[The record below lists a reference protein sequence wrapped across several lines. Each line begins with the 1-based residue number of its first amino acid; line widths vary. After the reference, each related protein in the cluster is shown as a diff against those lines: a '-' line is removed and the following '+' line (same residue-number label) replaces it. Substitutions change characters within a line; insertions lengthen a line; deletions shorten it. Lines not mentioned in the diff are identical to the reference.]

1 MIGMQSIIYVLV
13 LMIIAMYTFA
23 VVAKNIF
30 EGWTELQID
39 LDKCVLPLAPT
50 PPLSLAVAHIPVLHW
65 EV

>member
-39 LDKCVLPLAPT
+39 LDKCVPLVPT
-50 PPLSLAVAHIPVLHW
+50 PPLPLAVAHIPVLRW